1 MKTALKIISPSLSSL
16 AALCLSLTV
25 VSTSPALAQSDDDGL
40 DIVMCAAVMP
50 CSLDGEVLPEFRDG
64 PCQDTYEAQC
74 KIFSTKTFLRSDKE
88 RVSICRRSKRA
99 SEERLTR
106 KIRFLQ
112 RQLEAANRRAMQQQQ

>member
-1 MKTALKIISPSLSSL
+1 MKTALKLISPSLL
-16 AALCLSLTV
+16 FVAALCLSLTV

-74 KIFSTKTFLRSDKE
+74 KIFSTKTYLRSDKE

-99 SEERLTR
+99 SEDRLTR
-106 KIRFLQ
+106 KIRSLQ
-112 RQLEAANRRAMQQQQ
+112 RQLAEANRRAMQK

>member
-1 MKTALKIISPSLSSL
+1 MKTALKLISPSLL
-16 AALCLSLTV
+16 FVAALCLSLTV

-106 KIRFLQ
+106 KIRSLQ
-112 RQLEAANRRAMQQQQ
+112 RQLADANRRAMQQ

>member
-1 MKTALKIISPSLSSL
+1 MKTALKIISPSLSFL

-112 RQLEAANRRAMQQQQ
+112 RQLEAANRRAMQQQ